1 MNVYL
6 FIIIKKKE
14 RQNPRFNSKNASLD
28 VSMPLPSKLSLIIRT
43 HASKKKKVLHSMSII
58 QYLNLI
64 WERKTVI
71 FFLLYIYIY
80 KKKCNI
86 TACCNFLFPFCKEK
100 HFTTQDA
107 DFDPSSSSYHRH
119 LTSTMIPTKR

>member
-1 MNVYL
+1 
-6 FIIIKKKE
+6 
-14 RQNPRFNSKNASLD
+14 
-28 VSMPLPSKLSLIIRT
+28 MPLPSKLSLIIIT

-80 KKKCNI
+80 IYIYIYKSVTSPHVVI
-86 TACCNFLFPFCKEK
+86 FFFLFVRKNTLPHK
-100 HFTTQDA
+100 T
-107 DFDPSSSSYHRH
+107 PI
-119 LTSTMIPTKR
+119 LTPPVSLITVT